1 MNEQH
6 LHRGNLLWE
15 SSRMFLPEHKEALL
29 ERRMELN
36 KVAKP
41 ELDEQELEEIGIIV
55 TDSLKHEL
63 DVQITYWQDGMF
75 YELIGIVDRIDWHCK
90 KIKVKAGDE
99 PTYIAIDCLKSVVR
113 L

>member
-1 MNEQH
+1 MSQQY

-29 ERRMELN
+29 ERRLDLQ
-36 KVAKP
+36 KVGKP

-63 DVQITYWQDGMF
+63 DVQIIYWEDGLF
-75 YELIGIVDRIDWHCK
+75 HELIGIVDRIDWQCK
-90 KIKVKAGDE
+90 KIKIRTEDM
-99 PTYIAIDCLKSVVR
+99 PTYIDIDCLKSVIR
-113 L
+113 A